1 MSATPTA
8 STTEG
13 RTSALLACS
22 GGKPV
27 IQIALDPVTGATTVS
42 SVGVDQ
48 AEIPAFLSRV
58 AQALTAARR

>member
-1 MSATPTA
+1 MSADTISPI
-8 STTEG
+8 EQ

-22 GGKPV
+22 EGQPV

-48 AEIPAFLSRV
+48 AEIPNFLLRV
-58 AQALTAARR
+58 ANALVASSH